1 MLNRDM
7 NQSLQI
13 VGLRCPRFR
22 TNIREVSITV
32 VDGIWFTV
40 LVMQPDFEPEAVYKL
55 SRYSSI
61 LYKSLMPRTM
71 TWIGSVPRIGK

>member
-1 MLNRDM
+1 M
-7 NQSLQI
+7 NEALHI
-13 VGLRCPRFR
+13 VGLRCPRFHG
-22 TNIREVSITV
+22 NIRNVSIPV

-40 LVMQPDFEPEAVYKL
+40 LVKQPDFEPEAVYKL

-71 TWIGSVPRIGK
+71 TWIGSVPRTGK